1 MDVILLER
9 VEKLGQIGDIVNVKD
24 GFARNFLLPQKKA
37 LRATESNKKVF
48 ENQRA
53 DIEAR
58 NLEAK
63 KEAESVAEKLEGQT
77 YTLIRQA
84 SDMGQ
89 LYGSVSSR
97 DIAEAAE
104 ADGFHVS
111 RSQIVLDKPLK
122 TLGIS
127 EVRVVLHPEVTVN
140 IAVNIARS
148 QEEAEAQARGENVLG
163 QKEEL
168 DEELIRGTGGDDFFE
183 EGADAPETNAEADS
197 ETPTE
202 AETEKSDS

>member
-37 LRATESNKKVF
+37 LRATEMNKKVF

-63 KEAESVAEKLEGQT
+63 KEAEAVAGKLEGQS

-104 ADGFHVS
+104 TDGFHVS
-111 RSQIVLDKPLK
+111 RSQIILDKPLK
-122 TLGIS
+122 NLGVS

-140 IAVNIARS
+140 ISVNIARS

-183 EGADAPETNAEADS
+183 EGVDATEAKAEDAGDA
-197 ETPTE
+197 ETE